1 MIQINDFF
9 QKYENFLKHVT
20 YFASC
25 FAVLCII
32 KQVLTTLKSKNME
45 KQVELREA
53 KSVDVQS
60 VVAGVSVLIC
70 MLAAVLGYESLS
82 ICSVMIFAVVCV
94 MGGMVKDWVEFCR
107 DLVDEEWYN
116 YHVNSVYYIH
126 ILHQGLM

>member
-25 FAVLCII
+25 FTVLCII
-32 KQVLTTLKSKNME
+32 KQVLTTFKSKNME

-94 MGGMVKDWVEFCR
+94 MGGIVKDWVEFCR
-107 DLVDEEWYN
+107 DLVDEE
-116 YHVNSVYYIH
+116 
-126 ILHQGLM
+126 

>member
-1 MIQINDFF
+1 MIFSKDT
-9 QKYENFLKHVT
+9 KNFLKHVT

-25 FAVLCII
+25 SIVLCIN
-32 KQVLTTLKSKNME
+32 KQVLTTFKSKNME

-94 MGGMVKDWVEFCR
+94 MGGIVKDWVEFCR
-107 DLVDEEWYN
+107 DLVDEE
-116 YHVNSVYYIH
+116 
-126 ILHQGLM
+126 

>member
-1 MIQINDFF
+1 MLSWYQSLKDDTNKRFIFDFF
-9 QKYENFLKHVT
+9 QRYENFLKHVSF
-20 YFASC
+20 FASC
-25 FAVLCII
+25 SIVLCII
-32 KQVLTTLKSKNME
+32 KQVLTTFKSKNME

-94 MGGMVKDWVEFCR
+94 MGGIVKDWVEFCK
-107 DLVDEEWYN
+107 DLVDEE
-116 YHVNSVYYIH
+116 
-126 ILHQGLM
+126 

>member
-1 MIQINDFF
+1 MLSWYQSLKDDTNKRFIFYFF
-9 QKYENFLKHVT
+9 QRYENFLKHVSF
-20 YFASC
+20 FASC
-25 FAVLCII
+25 SIVLCII

-94 MGGMVKDWVEFCR
+94 MGGIVKDWIEFCK
-107 DLVDEEWYN
+107 DLVDEE
-116 YHVNSVYYIH
+116 
-126 ILHQGLM
+126 

>member
-1 MIQINDFF
+1 MLSWYQSLKDDTNKRFIFDFF
-9 QKYENFLKHVT
+9 QRYENFLKHVSF
-20 YFASC
+20 FASC
-25 FAVLCII
+25 SIVLCII

-53 KSVDVQS
+53 KSVDVQC

-94 MGGMVKDWVEFCR
+94 MGGMVKDWVEFCK
-107 DLVDEEWYN
+107 DLVDEE
-116 YHVNSVYYIH
+116 
-126 ILHQGLM
+126 